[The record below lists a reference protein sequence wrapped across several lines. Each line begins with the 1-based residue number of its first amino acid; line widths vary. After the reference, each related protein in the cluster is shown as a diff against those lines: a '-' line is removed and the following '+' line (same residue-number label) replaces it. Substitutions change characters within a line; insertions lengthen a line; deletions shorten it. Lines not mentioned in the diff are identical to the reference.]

1 MVKRS
6 LNKVEAQIET
16 NVLKAWYDNGL
27 LLREIRDDK
36 LYKKKYGTFEE
47 YADQRWGW
55 KKSRA
60 YQMIEAAERFQAIEN
75 VHQNGSLVDKILRHN
90 ANISHIRESPRHQTP
105 YQSPFKR
112 HRWPLPAPPSVLP
125 SPMFPA
131 SAGRFPPAP

>member
-6 LNKVEAQIET
+6 LNKVEEQIET

-55 KKSRA
+55 KRTHA
-60 YQMIEAAERFQAIEN
+60 YRMIDAAERFQAIEN
-75 VHQNGSLVDKILRHN
+75 GLRTLN
-90 ANISHIRESPRHQTP
+90 LIVRIGWSAPPPCGLLPIKTTSTQ
-105 YQSPFKR
+105 
-112 HRWPLPAPPSVLP
+112 PAPPQW
-125 SPMFPA
+125 
-131 SAGRFPPAP
+131 

>member
-6 LNKVEAQIET
+6 LNKVEEQIET

-60 YQMIEAAERFQAIEN
+60 YQMIDAAERFQAIEN
-75 VHQNGSLVDKILRHN
+75 VRKNGSFADKILPSNEAQVR
-90 ANISHIRESPRHQTP
+90 PLCQLGT
-105 YQSPFKR
+105 
-112 HRWPLPAPPSVLP
+112 HRPTRAHLPND
-125 SPMFPA
+125 
-131 SAGRFPPAP
+131 